1 MEIEICTDAQYWD
14 ACMEEYNGSVFHCYE
29 WGKLMELLPVFNLPS
44 TNRNTRYSSFI
55 SHVCTG

>member
-29 WGKLMELLPVFNLPS
+29 WGKLMELLPVFNF
-44 TNRNTRYSSFI
+44 TQY
-55 SHVCTG
+55 